1 MAIYSSRNPDESD
14 VQGHQFDLG
23 NCGLEVTTMKL
34 VLYDDY
40 RLGVIQDSRV
50 VDVMDAFAGMQFR
63 RPQEMM
69 EELITNWNEVKP
81 KIDGVI
87 RGKEGVPLD
96 GVRLRAPLPRPSKLI
111 CAAVNYLEFGQR
123 EPAVLDAFL
132 KSPSAIIGSG
142 DTCELPPV
150 PATIFHHEPELA
162 FVVGKRAT
170 KVSQDDALSYIFGYC
185 NFLDMSARGLQG
197 AVGNSFFLGKCWDTF
212 APMGPAL
219 VTADEIPDPQNIR
232 VRLWNNDEPRHDFY
246 TSDMAHPIRELVSEF
261 SKITTLEPG
270 DVVATGVNHQQ
281 IGAVQ
286 DGDVIRM
293 EVEELG
299 PPLIIRISDPSRREW
314 PRGID
319 TEMAARVIAGAPRR
333 A

>member
-1 MAIYSSRNPDESD
+1 
-14 VQGHQFDLG
+14 
-23 NCGLEVTTMKL
+23 MKL
-34 VLYDDY
+34 VLYNDY
-40 RLGVIQDSRV
+40 RLGVIQDNRV
-50 VDVMDAFAGMQFR
+50 VDVMAVFAGLRFR

-69 EELITNWNEVKP
+69 EELITNWEDVKP
-81 KIDGVI
+81 KIDEAV
-87 RGKEGVPLD
+87 RGKEGVPLNR
-96 GVRLRAPLPRPSKLI
+96 VRLRAPLPRPSKLI

-219 VTADEIPDPQNIR
+219 VTADEIPVPQNIR
-232 VRLWNNDEPRHDFY
+232 IRLWNNDEPRHDFS
-246 TSDMAHPIRELVSEF
+246 TSDMAHPILELVSEF

-299 PPLIIRISDPSRREW
+299 PSLVIRISDPSKREW

>member
-1 MAIYSSRNPDESD
+1 
-14 VQGHQFDLG
+14 
-23 NCGLEVTTMKL
+23 MKL
-34 VLYDDY
+34 VLFDEN
-40 RLGVIQDSRV
+40 RLGVINDGLV
-50 VDVMDAFAGMQFR
+50 VDAMEVFKGVQFR
-63 RPQEMM
+63 RPQDMI
-69 EELITNWNEVKP
+69 EEIITNWEEMGP
-81 KIDGVI
+81 KIVSSVQ
-87 RGKEGVPLD
+87 GKVGVPLAS
-96 GVRLRAPLPRPSKLI
+96 VKLRPPVPQPSKLI

-142 DTCELPPV
+142 DTCVLPPA

-170 KVSQDDALSYIFGYC
+170 NVTQEDALSYIFGYC

-219 VTADEIPDPQNIR
+219 VTADEIPDPQNLQI
-232 VRLWNNDEPRHDFY
+232 RLWNNNEPRHDFP
-246 TSDMAHPIRELVSEF
+246 TSDMAHQIRELVSEF

-286 DGDVIRM
+286 EGDVILM
-293 EVEELG
+293 EIKELG
-299 PPLIIRISDPSRREW
+299 PALEIRISDPSNREW

-319 TEMAARVIAGAPRR
+319 TEMAARIVAGAPRR
-333 A
+333 S

>member
-1 MAIYSSRNPDESD
+1 
-14 VQGHQFDLG
+14 
-23 NCGLEVTTMKL
+23 MKL
-34 VLYDDY
+34 VLFDDN
-40 RLGVIQDSRV
+40 RLGVINDGVV
-50 VDVMDAFAGMQFR
+50 VDAMEVFEGVQFR
-63 RPQEMM
+63 RPQDMI
-69 EELITNWNEVKP
+69 EEIITNWEELGP
-81 KIDGVI
+81 KIASAI
-87 RGKEGVPLD
+87 QGKVGVPLD
-96 GVRLRAPLPRPSKLI
+96 RVKLRPPVPQPSKLI

-123 EPAVLDAFL
+123 ESAVLDAFL

-142 DTCELPPV
+142 DTCVLPPA

-170 KVSQDDALSYIFGYC
+170 NVTQDDALSYIFGYC

-219 VTADEIPDPQNIR
+219 VTADEIPDPQNLQI
-232 VRLWNNDEPRHDFY
+232 RLWNNNEPRHDFP
-246 TSDMAHPIRELVSEF
+246 TSDMAHQIRELVSEF

-286 DGDVIRM
+286 EGDVIRM
-293 EVEELG
+293 EIKELG
-299 PPLIIRISDPSRREW
+299 PALEIRISDPSNREW

-319 TEMAARVIAGAPRR
+319 TEMAARIVAGAPRR
-333 A
+333 S